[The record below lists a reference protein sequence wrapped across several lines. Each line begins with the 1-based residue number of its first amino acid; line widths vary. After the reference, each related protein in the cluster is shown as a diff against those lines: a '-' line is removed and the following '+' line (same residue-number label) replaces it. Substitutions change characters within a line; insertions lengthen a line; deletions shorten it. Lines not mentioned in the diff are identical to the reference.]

1 MKALHKTLL
10 AALLGSA
17 AFTAAA
23 QEMRTSY
30 FMETA
35 KFRHQ
40 LNPAYIS
47 DQRYVSMPLLG
58 NFNVGSVG
66 NFGART
72 FIYDIDPAQNNGRR
86 YGTFLH
92 PDVSSGQFFSTL
104 GSDDVQGGVYLNMNL
119 ISVGFKAW
127 KGNNIIDVNLR
138 SNTDFKLPNQ
148 LFRFAKESGANS
160 SYNLSD
166 LGMKS
171 QSYLEVALG
180 HSHAIDDHF
189 VVGAKAKLLF
199 GLAYAN
205 LKVKQLDLTLDDN
218 KWEVMGQ
225 AEGAVAFQNTHFR
238 MDSKGRLDD
247 LEDFKGGMTGFG
259 VAFDLGATYKVHGME
274 NLTLSAALND
284 MGGINHSQAQNLK
297 TKDNAKWTFSGFRQ
311 AYVASDKSGSQELG
325 HEFDQMGEDLKDML
339 NLYDTGRKGHGQ
351 GLATTL
357 NIGAEYTLPVYDKL
371 SFGLLHSHR
380 INDIYGWNSTM
391 LSARVRPI
399 RLVEVGLSTAFTS
412 TGTQFGGM
420 LTLNARGFHFFVA
433 ADRFV
438 GRLSKQGIPLNS
450 LNSNVAFG
458 IGFPLSAEAHRA
470 QK

>member
-1 MKALHKTLL
+1 
-10 AALLGSA
+10 
-17 AFTAAA
+17 
-23 QEMRTSY
+23 
-30 FMETA
+30 
-35 KFRHQ
+35 
-40 LNPAYIS
+40 
-47 DQRYVSMPLLG
+47 
-58 NFNVGSVG
+58 
-66 NFGART
+66 
-72 FIYDIDPAQNNGRR
+72 
-86 YGTFLH
+86 
-92 PDVSSGQFFSTL
+92 
-104 GSDDVQGGVYLNMNL
+104 
-119 ISVGFKAW
+119 
-127 KGNNIIDVNLR
+127 
-138 SNTDFKLPNQ
+138 
-148 LFRFAKESGANS
+148 
-160 SYNLSD
+160 
-166 LGMKS
+166 
-171 QSYLEVALG
+171 
-180 HSHAIDDHF
+180 
-189 VVGAKAKLLF
+189 
-199 GLAYAN
+199 
-205 LKVKQLDLTLDDN
+205 
-218 KWEVMGQ
+218 
-225 AEGAVAFQNTHFR
+225 

-351 GLATTL
+351 GLATTF

-380 INDIYGWNSTM
+380 INDIYSWNSTM

-438 GRLSKQGIPLNS
+438 GRLSKQGIPLNN

-470 QK
+470 RK

>member
-1 MKALHKTLL
+1 MG
-10 AALLGSA
+10 ALLSSA

-47 DQRYVSMPLLG
+47 EQPYLSMPFLG
-58 NFNVGSVG
+58 NLNLGGVG
-66 NFGART
+66 NFGAKT
-72 FIYDIDPAQNNGRR
+72 FIYDIDPAKNNGHR

-92 PDVSSGQFFSTL
+92 PEVSNQQFFDAL
-104 GSDDVQGGVYLNMNL
+104 GTKDIQGGLYLNMNL
-119 ISVGFKAW
+119 ISVGFNAW
-127 KGNNIIDVNLR
+127 QGHNVVDVNLR
-138 SNTDFKLPNQ
+138 SNTDFNIPNQ
-148 LFRFAKESGANS
+148 LFHFAKEGGANT

-166 LGMKS
+166 FGLKS
-171 QSYLEVALG
+171 QTYMEVALG
-180 HSHAIDDHF
+180 HSHTINEHL
-189 VVGAKAKLLF
+189 VVGGKAKLLF

-218 KWEVMGQ
+218 KWEVAGQ
-225 AEGAVAFQNTHFR
+225 AEGAIALQNTHFE
-238 MDSKGRLDD
+238 MDNKGRIDQLQ
-247 LEDFKGGMTGFG
+247 DFKGGMTGFG

-274 NLTLSAALND
+274 NLTVSAALND

-311 AYVASDKSGSQELG
+311 AYVASDKANSQELG
-325 HEFDQMGEDLKDML
+325 QEFDQMGEDLKDML
-339 NLYDTGRKGHGQ
+339 NLYDTGKKGSGQ

-357 NIGAEYTLPVYDKL
+357 NIGAEYVLPAYEKL
-371 SFGLLHSHR
+371 SFGFLHSHR
-380 INDIYGWNSTM
+380 INDIYSWSSTM

-399 RLVEVGLSTAFTS
+399 NLVEVGISTSFTS

-420 LTLNARGFHFFVA
+420 LTLNAQGFHFFVA
-433 ADRFV
+433 ADSFL
-438 GRLSKQGIPLNS
+438 GKLSKQGIPVNS
-450 LNSNVAFG
+450 MNSNIALGV
-458 IGFPLSAEAHRA
+458 GFPLSSSSKR
-470 QK
+470 